1 MGIAFC
7 PNGTPG
13 MFAPDSEAEAKGMQY
28 SDRVIK
34 VGQFWV
40 TNDDQIRGA
49 AAAQPERPLVLVV
62 ARKKPKVDPAD
73 WPAANG
79 HANGHA
85 DFDIIELSIVDDGAA
100 E

>member
-13 MFAPDSEAEAKGMQY
+13 MFAPNSEAEAKGMQY

-34 VGQFWV
+34 VGEFWV
-40 TNDDQIRGA
+40 TDDEQIRA
-49 AAAQPERPLVLVV
+49 AAAASPERPLVLVV

-73 WPAANG
+73 WAAAPTNG
-79 HANGHA
+79 HATG
-85 DFDIIELSIVDDGAA
+85 FDIIELTIIDGDDAA
-100 E
+100 